1 VKYLDANRV
10 NLKADS
16 FTAGLLALKKKS
28 LAKSGFSNL
37 ALNLASVI
45 LREIWV
51 EKSLFCINFE
61 RKLIGLPNVAFI
73 FYT

>member
-1 VKYLDANRV
+1 VQRYLSAKQDVRLSVKYLDANRV

-37 ALNLASVI
+37 ARNLASVI
-45 LREIWV
+45 LREIW
-51 EKSLFCINFE
+51 LQ
-61 RKLIGLPNVAFI
+61 
-73 FYT
+73 